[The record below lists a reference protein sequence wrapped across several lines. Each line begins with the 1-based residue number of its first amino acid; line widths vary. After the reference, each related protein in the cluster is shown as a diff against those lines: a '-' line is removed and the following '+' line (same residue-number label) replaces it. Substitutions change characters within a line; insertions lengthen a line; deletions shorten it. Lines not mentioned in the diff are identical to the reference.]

1 MPLEAAVNGEM
12 IMVVRRVVALFVVI
26 LVLSIVSPSS
36 ASSGPTDQVRIT
48 VDGVMEILKDKTL
61 DKEARRERLSSLI
74 RKRFDFKAMS
84 QRALGINWK
93 KATQEEKE
101 RFVKLFSDLLEAT
114 YIGRI
119 EAYSDERVEYI
130 NEKVEKD
137 RAEVD
142 THIVTKSVEIPMRY
156 KLILRGE
163 EWLVYDV
170 VIEEVSLIRN
180 FRSSYREIVKK
191 EGFPGLLAKME
202 KKINELENPEE
213 TKGEK

>member
-1 MPLEAAVNGEM
+1 VPLEAAVNGEM
-12 IMVVRRVVALFVVI
+12 IMVAKRVVALFVVI
-26 LVLSIVSPSS
+26 LVFSIVSPSS

-48 VDGVMEILKDKTL
+48 VDGVMDILKDKTL
-61 DKEARRERLSSLI
+61 DEEARRERLSSLI

-101 RFVKLFSDLLEAT
+101 KFVKLFSDLLEAT

-130 NEKVEKD
+130 KEKVEKN

-180 FRSSYREIVKK
+180 FRSTYREIVKK
-191 EGFPGLLAKME
+191 EGFSGLLAKME
-202 KKINELENPEE
+202 NKINKLDNSEE
-213 TKGEK
+213 AKGKK